1 MIKLPGTYGR
11 IARQL
16 KGQVV
21 AFDEGHVAGFARG
34 HGARALRNPWPDVF
48 ALASKMEGRVPMK
61 GNVIMATGVETSTT
75 PASSNQCAALN
86 CKPGTVCKCAPLG
99 GSMHCW
105 CDATIKGLGGTQSG
119 GGGLVNGRVAGKGGT
134 HKTGLSRAARNRSK
148 LRFGR
153 MQRNFDALPP
163 AVQSVA
169 RGDIGGHHHHGHGHH
184 HHHGDP
190 EWKAAGSCCE
200 SCFEGNGCEGGSD
213 GSVGCGGCSSPGG
226 VGCGCGG
233 A

>member
-34 HGARALRNPWPDVF
+34 HGARATRNPWPDVF
-48 ALASKMEGRVPMK
+48 ALASKSE
-61 GNVIMATGVETSTT
+61 
-75 PASSNQCAALN
+75 
-86 CKPGTVCKCAPLG
+86 
-99 GSMHCW
+99 
-105 CDATIKGLGGTQSG
+105 
-119 GGGLVNGRVAGKGGT
+119 GRVAGRGGT
-134 HKTGLSRAARNRSK
+134 HKTGPTRAARNRSK

-153 MQRNFDALPP
+153 MRRNFDGLPP
-163 AVQSVA
+163 AVQSVV
-169 RGDIGGHHHHGHGHH
+169 RGDVGQHGHGHGHH
-184 HHHGDP
+184 HHHHGDP
-190 EWKAAGSCCE
+190 AWKEAGSCCE
-200 SCFEGNGCEGGSD
+200 SCFEGKGCDGGSD

-233 A
+233 S